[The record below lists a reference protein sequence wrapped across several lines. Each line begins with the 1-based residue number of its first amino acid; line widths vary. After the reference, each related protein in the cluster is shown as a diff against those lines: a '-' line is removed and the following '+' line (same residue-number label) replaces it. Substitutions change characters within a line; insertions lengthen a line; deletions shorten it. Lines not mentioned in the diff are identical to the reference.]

1 MSKTNGSNGKKDDS
15 IALREQARLLI
26 EKAEQIER
34 DKLIKIGKLTMK
46 RYEKDFQAFDI
57 KQFQKEIEAVLY

>member
-1 MSKTNGSNGKKDDS
+1 MSKTTGSNGKKNDPA
-15 IALREQARLLI
+15 ALREQAKLLI

-46 RYEKDFQAFDI
+46 HYDKDFQAFDV
-57 KQFQKEIEAVLY
+57 KQFKKEIEAAL